1 MITAVAVID
10 AADVIGMK
18 RRVTRGQRA
27 QAVARQQL
35 AAAFG
40 DDSCLLCRFE
50 RAVGQADSYYLVRSY
65 RGIVAVGSVDHVV
78 ESTAGS
84 DESRKTAFGHARQ
97 LRVLALAPPEAL
109 GKFHHGNQRIVPQ

>member
-1 MITAVAVID
+1 MITAVALID

-27 QAVARQQL
+27 QAIARQQL

-40 DDSCLLCRFE
+40 DDSCLLRRFE
-50 RAVGQADSYYLVRSY
+50 RAVGQADRHDLVRPY

-78 ESTAGS
+78 EGAAAGS
-84 DESRKTAFGHARQ
+84 DESRKTAFGHAGQ

-109 GKFHHGNQRIVPQ
+109 GKS